1 MIELR
6 NVSKSYVLNGTR
18 KVVARDLNFTFP
30 SGESVGL
37 LGRNGAGKSS
47 LLRMLAGTML
57 PDTGE
62 ILSSGTIS
70 WPVGFSGS
78 FHPELTGAQN
88 VRFVARLYGV
98 DTEAMIAFVRDF
110 AEIGQHFHLPVRS
123 YSSGMRSRLA
133 FGISMAV
140 PFDTYLIDEVTA
152 VGDAAFSAKSNAI
165 LRARLEESGAVIVS
179 HSMPLLKKL
188 CRSGAVLHD
197 GQLFYYERIEQ
208 AIRHHESM
216 MRGALPRWMR
226 GDLDEGEGE
235 EAGGPQGPARLPG
248 RASPEADSP
257 PRGEDRR
264 SRSLASPGS
273 TARSEPLPSQSLDRS
288 APLRLSPPALP
299 ARSQRPPMRG
309 SGRTCGTPSFRN
321 ELLRCGCHG
330 NGR

>member
-18 KVVARDLNFTFP
+18 KVVARDLNFIFP

-57 PDTGE
+57 PDKGE

-78 FHPELTGAQN
+78 FHSELTGAQN

-98 DTEAMIAFVRDF
+98 DTEAMVEFVRDF

-133 FGISMAV
+133 FGMSMAI

-165 LRARLEESGAVIVS
+165 LRDRLEHSGAVIVS
-179 HSMPLLKKL
+179 HAMPLLKKL
-188 CRSGAVLHD
+188 CTSGAVLHD
-197 GQLFYYERIEQ
+197 GQLFYYDRIEK
-208 AIRHHESM
+208 AIQHHESM
-216 MRGALPRWMR
+216 MRGALPPWLRKGAGR
-226 GDLDEGEGE
+226 RHSHAA
-235 EAGGPQGPARLPG
+235 EAGAG
-248 RASPEADSP
+248 D
-257 PRGEDRR
+257 
-264 SRSLASPGS
+264 
-273 TARSEPLPSQSLDRS
+273 
-288 APLRLSPPALP
+288 
-299 ARSQRPPMRG
+299 
-309 SGRTCGTPSFRN
+309 
-321 ELLRCGCHG
+321 
-330 NGR
+330 